1 MPTPWK
7 KLPANTH
14 DNSLSLNMSSEVEVV
29 FSDTVNDET
38 LSSTTEAFLVIC
50 GATCKGSDL
59 FI

>member
-1 MPTPWK
+1 
-7 KLPANTH
+7 
-14 DNSLSLNMSSEVEVV
+14 MSSEVEVV